1 MTVKHRLRFPRRSA
15 AHAGLQSSLSRVGNS
30 RRVGD
35 ALVEGFAAA
44 GHAPDLEHLPDH
56 VEGFLRDCL
65 TCRGAAGLVPPKK
78 GRGSGELA
86 NGPDE
91 VLRNFNCLR

>member
-1 MTVKHRLRFPRRSA
+1 MLVFRSSPHRD
-15 AHAGLQSSLSRVGNS
+15 GNS
-30 RRVGD
+30 RRVGY
-35 ALVEGFAAA
+35 ALVEGYQAA
-44 GHAPDLEHLPDH
+44 GHASKPVHLPDR

-78 GRGSGELA
+78 GRGSRKLA